1 MISHTCS
8 KQEIIAK
15 MTHYATN
22 INSTNIEL
30 STIRYRIN
38 YTIHLPDVNYIII
51 ITDTIPTARQIFDIL
66 IHLYQLHSITILKN
80 LKKFFYKN
88 PNNIIEYW
96 DCLDSI
102 K

>member
-80 LKKFFYKN
+80 LKKFFNKN